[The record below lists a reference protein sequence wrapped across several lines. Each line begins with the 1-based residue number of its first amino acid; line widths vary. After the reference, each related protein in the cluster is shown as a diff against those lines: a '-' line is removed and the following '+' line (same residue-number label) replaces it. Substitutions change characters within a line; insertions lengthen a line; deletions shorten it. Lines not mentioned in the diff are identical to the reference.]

1 MRGMSIGRRVALLI
15 VVLAMAG
22 CRDRQAARDT
32 SIDHELL
39 LLNGC
44 EFEVVQVDPKRAD
57 LNLFWRKPDGSRFA
71 NFRGLRTALERS
83 HRRLIFATNAGM
95 YDPNFVPCGLHVED
109 GHELVPLN
117 LKPGPGNFYMKPNG
131 VFLIDATGPKVIE
144 SEKYLGT
151 RPDVRL
157 ATQSGPLLVIDGA
170 INAQFELQ
178 SPNKR
183 IRSGVGVAA
192 DHRVVFAISREP
204 VTFHAFATLFRD
216 RLDCPNALYLDGVV
230 SRFYPASAAHADASD
245 EVFAG
250 MLVVSA
256 RE

>member
-1 MRGMSIGRRVALLI
+1 MALLV

-22 CRDRQAARDT
+22 CRDRPAAKDT
-32 SIDHELL
+32 GIDHESLSF
-39 LLNGC
+39 NGSD
-44 EFEVVQVDPKRAD
+44 FEVVQVDPKRAD

-83 HRRLIFATNAGM
+83 PRRLIFATNAGM
-95 YDPNFVPCGLHVED
+95 FDPNFVPCGLHVKD
-109 GHELVPLN
+109 GHELAPLN
-117 LKPGPGNFYMKPNG
+117 LKSGPGNFYMKPNG

-144 SEKYLGT
+144 SEKYPGT

-170 INAQFELQ
+170 VNAQFDPQ

-192 DHRVVFAISREP
+192 DHRSVFAISREP

-216 RLDCPNALYLDGVV
+216 RLDCPDALYLDGVI
-230 SRFYPASAAHADASD
+230 SRFYLASTAHADASD
-245 EVFAG
+245 EEFAG
-250 MLVVSA
+250 ILAVTA
-256 RE
+256 CE